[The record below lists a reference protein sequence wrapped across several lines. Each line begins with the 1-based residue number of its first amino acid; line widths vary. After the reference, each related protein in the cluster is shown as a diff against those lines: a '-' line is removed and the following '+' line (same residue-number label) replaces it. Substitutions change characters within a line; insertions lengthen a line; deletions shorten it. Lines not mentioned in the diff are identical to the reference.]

1 MKKKKGK
8 TSQLLC
14 NFIFKFQINLCPLI
28 HLPNMLFHLIP
39 TLYFL
44 FLKCENKTSHPS
56 FQGFFFLG
64 RLKALFKSYSEN
76 DTLRLRAYSIKQWV
90 FSIHAIKSTTLKHVL
105 LADGLIYYLT
115 YKYVKIQHSK
125 KPHASVI
132 PNTTT
137 TIDQILCITWSMYM
151 TIWKCRNKILSEK

>member
-1 MKKKKGK
+1 MP
-8 TSQLLC
+8 
-14 NFIFKFQINLCPLI
+14 IDPLAK
-28 HLPNMLFHLIP
+28 HAFP
-39 TLYFL
+39 
-44 FLKCENKTSHPS
+44 SHPNTLFS
-56 FQGFFFLG
+56 LSKMVKIKHHILLFKVFFFLG

>member
-1 MKKKKGK
+1 MP
-8 TSQLLC
+8 
-14 NFIFKFQINLCPLI
+14 IDPLAK
-28 HLPNMLFHLIP
+28 HAFP
-39 TLYFL
+39 
-44 FLKCENKTSHPS
+44 SHPNTLLS
-56 FQGFFFLG
+56 LSKMVKIKHHILLFKVFFFFLFIG

-115 YKYVKIQHSK
+115 HKYVKIQHSK